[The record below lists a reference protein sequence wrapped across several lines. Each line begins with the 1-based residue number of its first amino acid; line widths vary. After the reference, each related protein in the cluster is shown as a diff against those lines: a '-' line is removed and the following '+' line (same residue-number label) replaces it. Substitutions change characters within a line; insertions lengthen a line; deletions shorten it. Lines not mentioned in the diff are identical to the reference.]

1 VRCPTRASQHVESQQ
16 FLPTLQAAR
25 SAQNGQG
32 FAKFKP
38 GGVKLLVNSASTVI
52 AGMVRVRT
60 ERI

>member
-1 VRCPTRASQHVESQQ
+1 VRCPAKVCQRVESQ
-16 FLPTLQAAR
+16 LLILTPQAAR

-52 AGMVRVRT
+52 AGMVRART